1 MKEMIISWNIWN
13 VILKEKYDIWY
24 DIIMLYEKNEKVTFS
39 WENIDMRVPMKHLLL
54 EKYEMCIQS

>member
-13 VILKEKYDIWY
+13 VILKEKYDKWY
-24 DIIMLYEKNEKVTFS
+24 DIIMVYEKNEKVTFS
-39 WENIDMRVPMKHLLL
+39 WKNIDMRVPMKHLLL